1 METYTVT
8 LNGGGITYSPSTYGC
23 DYCGF
28 TDTDK
33 SYFTLIKG
41 ALYCSLHVKEAN

>member
-1 METYTVT
+1 MESYTVRLSNKEITYT
-8 LNGGGITYSPSTYGC
+8 PSIYGC

-41 ALYCSLHVKEAN
+41 ALYCSLHTKENN